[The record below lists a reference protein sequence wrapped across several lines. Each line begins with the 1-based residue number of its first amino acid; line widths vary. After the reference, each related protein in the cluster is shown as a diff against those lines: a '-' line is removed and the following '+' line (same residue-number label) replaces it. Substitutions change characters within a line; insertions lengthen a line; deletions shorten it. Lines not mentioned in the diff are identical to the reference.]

1 MAINKTS
8 NKGAMSKA
16 AMRNAIQYVLQEQ
29 KIKDNLTY
37 ISGPYEYGDITWDN
51 VYKSFNKEKELWNK
65 NTGRLYT
72 HHIISFPPN
81 EKITSQDAL
90 EFAKEF
96 ISRTLPEYQVLCAV
110 HQDKLHV
117 HIHFIINTVSFIDGK
132 KLHQSKHDLQ
142 EMKDIT
148 NAMCQERGY
157 SVAQKGVHED
167 GTAIEKGELTS
178 WDKNQY
184 NMLVNNTKKSYLVD
198 CAKAVMDSIKSA
210 ISKELF
216 IQKMYDRG
224 WRTNWSDNRKYI
236 TFVNIYGKKV
246 RNSNIEKTFNIK
258 CSKDELENIFD
269 DNRMKIKDTED
280 VPIQKRHIRI
290 KY

>member
-16 AMRNAIQYVLQEQ
+16 AMRNAIQYVLQEK

-37 ISGPYEYGDITWDN
+37 ISGPYEYGNITWDN

-110 HQDKLHV
+110 HQDKSHV

-210 ISKELF
+210 VNRESF
-216 IQKMYDRG
+216 IGKMQNKG
-224 WRTNWSDNRKYI
+224 WSTNWSNTRKNI
-236 TFVNIYGKKV
+236 TFVNVDGKKV
-246 RNSNIEKTFNIK
+246 RNSKLEKTFNIK
-258 CSKDELENIFD
+258 CSKDDLEKIFIKNNEKMEID
-269 DNRMKIKDTED
+269 ECITNNYKYKIKH
-280 VPIQKRHIRI
+280 R
-290 KY
+290 